1 MWYAET
7 LFSVKTLAG
16 VLVVLLLLQVVIM
29 MLLDE
34 YGNCALLDCKTTV
47 NNSVRVRRQREHHP
61 RLFYWTAASPQS
73 EELLTPGASAI
84 DAFRL
89 CSRVTPLHLHLT
101 KLMLGLYYHTTTF
114 QKVAES
120 PHCSGT
126 TICNRYIDR

>member
-1 MWYAET
+1 MNASSC
-7 LFSVKTLAG
+7 SVKTLAG

>member
-47 NNSVRVRRQREHHP
+47 NNSVRRQREHHP